1 MRDDLMQGILE
12 YLLTIPEG
20 KVVTYKQVAE
30 YLGNPGYARIV
41 GNLLHVNPDPERYPC
56 FQVVNHKGRL
66 APNFGFGGAEAQ
78 KIRLERDG
86 IRVSEDYYVD
96 LEEYQWKEG

>member
-12 YLLTIPEG
+12 YLLTIPPG

-41 GNLLHVNPDPERYPC
+41 GNLLHINPDPERYPC
-56 FQVVNHKGRL
+56 FKVVNHQGKL
-66 APNFGFGGAEAQ
+66 ARNFGFGGAEAQ
-78 KIRLERDG
+78 KLRLERDG
-86 IRVSEDYYVD
+86 VEVSDDYRVDMD
-96 LEEYQWKEG
+96 KYQWK

>member
-12 YLLTIPEG
+12 YLLTIPPG

-41 GNLLHVNPDPERYPC
+41 GNLLHVNPDPERFPC
-56 FQVVNHKGRL
+56 FKVVNHQGKL
-66 APNFGFGGAEAQ
+66 AKNFGFGGAEAQ
-78 KIRLERDG
+78 KMRLERDG
-86 IRVSEDYYVD
+86 VEVSDDYRVD
-96 LEEYQWKEG
+96 LDKYQWK

>member
-1 MRDDLMQGILE
+1 MRSDLMAGILE
-12 YLLTIPEG
+12 YLLTIPPG

-41 GNLLHVNPDPERYPC
+41 GNLLHVNPDPERFPC
-56 FQVVNHKGRL
+56 FKVVNHQGKL
-66 APNFGFGGAEAQ
+66 AKNFGFGGAKAQ

-86 IRVSEDYYVD
+86 VEVNDDYRVD
-96 LEEYQWKEG
+96 LDKYQWK

>member
-12 YLLTIPEG
+12 YLLTIPPG

-41 GNLLHVNPDPERYPC
+41 GNLLHVNPDPERFPC
-56 FQVVNHKGRL
+56 FKVVNHQGKL
-66 APNFGFGGAEAQ
+66 AKNFGFGGAEAQ
-78 KIRLERDG
+78 KLRLERDG
-86 IRVSEDYYVD
+86 VEVSDDYRVD
-96 LEEYQWKEG
+96 LDKYQWK

>member
-12 YLLTIPEG
+12 YLLTIPPG

-41 GNLLHVNPDPERYPC
+41 GNLLHVNPDPERFPC
-56 FQVVNHKGRL
+56 FKVVNHQGKL
-66 APNFGFGGAEAQ
+66 AKNFGFGGAEAQ
-78 KIRLERDG
+78 KLRLERDG
-86 IRVSEDYYVD
+86 VEVSDDYRVDMD
-96 LEEYQWKEG
+96 KYQWK

>member
-12 YLLTIPEG
+12 YLLTIPTG

-56 FQVVNHKGRL
+56 FKVVNHQGML
-66 APNFGFGGAEAQ
+66 ARNFGFGGAEAQ
-78 KIRLERDG
+78 KLRLERDG
-86 IRVSEDYYVD
+86 VEVSDDYRVDMEK
-96 LEEYQWKEG
+96 YQWK

>member
-1 MRDDLMQGILE
+1 MQGILE
-12 YLLTIPEG
+12 YLLTIPPG

-56 FQVVNHKGRL
+56 FKVVNHQGKL
-66 APNFGFGGAEAQ
+66 AKNFGFGGAEAQ
-78 KIRLERDG
+78 KLRLERDG
-86 IRVSEDYYVD
+86 VEVSDDYRVD
-96 LEEYQWKEG
+96 LDKYQWK

>member
-12 YLLTIPEG
+12 YLLTIPPG

-56 FQVVNHKGRL
+56 FKVVNHQGKL
-66 APNFGFGGAEAQ
+66 AMNFGFGGAEAQ
-78 KIRLERDG
+78 KLRLERDG
-86 IRVSEDYYVD
+86 VEVSDDYRVDMD
-96 LEEYQWKEG
+96 KYQWK

>member
-12 YLLTIPEG
+12 YLLTIPPG

-41 GNLLHVNPDPERYPC
+41 GNLLHINPDPERFPC
-56 FQVVNHKGRL
+56 FKVVNHQGKL
-66 APNFGFGGAEAQ
+66 AKNFGFGGAEAQ
-78 KIRLERDG
+78 KLRLERDG
-86 IRVSEDYYVD
+86 VEVSDDYRVD
-96 LEEYQWKEG
+96 LDKYQWK

>member
-12 YLLTIPEG
+12 YLLTIPPG

-56 FQVVNHKGRL
+56 FKVVNHQGKL
-66 APNFGFGGAEAQ
+66 ARNFGFGGAEAQ
-78 KIRLERDG
+78 KLRLERDG
-86 IRVSEDYYVD
+86 VEVSDDYRVDMD
-96 LEEYQWKEG
+96 KYQWK